1 MKILIVVLLFLG
13 AFDVFAQSREVNQ
26 HLQMLANGKTDEVRS
41 AIPELLARYPND
53 PGIMLLHGSVVED
66 MKLSLDIYRRIVTDY
81 AGSEWAD
88 DAQWRIVQHYAIWG
102 DTSKAKSELDILR
115 AKHPYSTYLTVAA
128 DVVRSSVAYAK
139 SNTKAIARTENQRPI
154 IDEPAK
160 QDFKPLTSEASPN
173 RLADSKPADNVAI
186 DNKLKEIS
194 PDINAEPTPT
204 RTEPTPSRTE
214 TAPSRTET
222 TPTRT
227 EPTQT
232 RTEPVS
238 AQEVKPVTQIDSPEI
253 SDVTIVEDVP
263 KEIFYGLQV
272 GIYSE
277 KATAESEKEKFLAK
291 RMRTTVAEKNV
302 AGRLRYAVVIG
313 HYSSLEAAEAAKI
326 IVGQQC
332 ECEPLI
338 YEK

>member
-1 MKILIVVLLFLG
+1 MKILIVVFLFFG

-81 AGSEWAD
+81 ATSEWAD

-102 DTSKAKSELDILR
+102 DTSKAQSELDILR

-139 SNTKAIARTENQRPI
+139 SNSKAIARTENQRPI

-160 QDFKPLTSEASPN
+160 QDFKSLTTETAPN
-173 RLADSKPADNVAI
+173 RLADSKPADNVVI
-186 DNKLKEIS
+186 DNKLKEIL
-194 PDINAEPTPT
+194 PELKAEPTPT
-204 RTEPTPSRTE
+204 RTEPVPTKVEPAPPQLPKPLTE
-214 TAPSRTET
+214 
-222 TPTRT
+222 
-227 EPTQT
+227 
-232 RTEPVS
+232 
-238 AQEVKPVTQIDSPEI
+238 IDSPEI
-253 SDVTIVEDVP
+253 SDVAIVEDVP

-277 KATAESEKEKFLAK
+277 KASAESEKGKFLAK